1 MIKMDS
7 SNHKKATVT
16 MEFDRT
22 LVHLMTGEIQVINEL
37 FFQHNIHA
45 GVIPSDAHI
54 TPAFLAYRITLGNGV
69 RVGRVTRLRNE
80 LIDALS
86 RYRKQNI
93 RVRLTE
99 APLLLEVP
107 HPDPKPIRFLDADYL
122 LPPHCL
128 LVGESYRDQRAER
141 VVIDLQQTPHVLV
154 AAATG
159 EGKSVAMTVSLLSLC
174 EQNGPESLVVHLI
187 DLKNDDLVALK
198 ELPQVDTCAGSEEEA
213 LVTLARLDELK
224 QARIAGADKSV
235 RHVVFIDE
243 LAELVKNPTAMK
255 LLESLLA
262 MGRSLQINLVAATQ
276 HPLSSVIGSLLKANF
291 TARLVGRVLSND
303 ASKVAAGIPQLG
315 AEFLP
320 GKGSFLLVEGGRIL
334 RLQAYYIEPDEVTAV
349 VSALRQRYGLADEER
364 AAGAL
369 LNAQLDQYQRL
380 KRMGAQ
386 ASESY
391 TADVLDYA
399 ARPAVVEVFDRYY
412 DRERGEMR
420 YGWQAALVR
429 TLFGYEANRGGWNR
443 KKAFDVVGYLKNNPP
458 TT

>member
-1 MIKMDS
+1 
-7 SNHKKATVT
+7 

-22 LVHLMTGEIQVINEL
+22 LVHLMTGEIQVINEV

-107 HPDPKPIRFLDADYL
+107 HPDPRPIRFLEADYL
-122 LPPHCL
+122 LQPHCL
-128 LVGESYRDQRAER
+128 LVGETYRDQRSER
-141 VVIDLQQTPHVLV
+141 VVIDFQQTPHVLV

-159 EGKSVAMTVSLLSLC
+159 EGKSVAMTVGLLSLC
-174 EQNGPESLVVHLI
+174 EQNDPENLVVHLI

-198 ELPQVDTCAGSEEEA
+198 DLPQVDTCAGSEEAA
-213 LVTLARLDELK
+213 LVSLTRLDELK

-349 VSALRQRYGLADEER
+349 VGALCNRYGLKDGKKAT
-364 AAGAL
+364 GAML
-369 LNAQLDQYQRL
+369 SAQLDQYQRL

-386 ASESY
+386 ATENF
-391 TADVLDYA
+391 TADVLAYA
-399 ARPAVVEVFDRYY
+399 ARPEVIEVFERYY

-420 YGWQAALVR
+420 YGWQAAMVR
-429 TLFGYEANRGGWNR
+429 TIFGYEANRGGWNR
-443 KKAFDVVGYLKNNPP
+443 KKTFDVVAYLRNHPP
-458 TT
+458 IP